1 MNYNKINKLLQ
12 STDIEDVKLGV
23 ILFCQ
28 NNTCE
33 EIVKKF
39 TNLRNNIY
47 LDTIRILI
55 PEHPIIGEGI
65 SVFITN
71 KSFGICSTTKNPIE
85 GEIF

>member
-1 MNYNKINKLLQ
+1 MNKIDKLLQ

-28 NNTCE
+28 NNNRE
-33 EIVKKF
+33 KIIKKF
-39 TNLRNNIY
+39 TNLSNNLY
-47 LDTIRILI
+47 LDAIRILI

-65 SVFITN
+65 SVFINN

>member
-1 MNYNKINKLLQ
+1 MNKIDKLLQ

-28 NNTCE
+28 NNNRE

-39 TNLRNNIY
+39 TSLKNNIN
-47 LDTIRILI
+47 LDIIRILI

-65 SVFITN
+65 SVYITN
-71 KSFGICSTTKNPIE
+71 KSFGICSTTRNPIE